1 MKTCRTNPPA
11 SDNSFMASD
20 VDQLQWT
27 IARDGSRTARVDGA
41 WLGGCSVPKRSAELM
56 LRNLTVTGRSV
67 CLLLPTHP
75 QQIAACIERIDPTIA
90 LIVLLADA
98 SEQSLIEPCLG
109 QLAQP
114 LLVAWD
120 RDSLAKIFIDHPG
133 LPIPR
138 QFVRLPVT
146 APALSDQ
153 TIAWA
158 QQVFGEVAQQQSTR
172 IASARSRWGSNPDAQ
187 TLVCVSRSFKLWDD
201 SGDVLAQAIDAD
213 VIDVDD
219 PERSAPAYL
228 SEQAA
233 QASAIVAANT
243 GRADQPEFVHANL
256 PWISWLTTSHVPAY
270 VATSPQDGLIVA
282 DRALVDL
289 ARQRGWPADRVVLGG
304 AESRVVGTGST
315 LALIADV
322 PDLSPPKQIEDFSSW
337 RLVWEA
343 IGKDLLENPH
353 RLAGDVEGYLE
364 KSRRHFGVPA
374 GDFPQQAFIDQ
385 LIAPAYLRGIGRWLI
400 KEKLPVTIHG
410 DGWSIAGVEPIRSR
424 VAFDDILL
432 NSAGLIDAFVA
443 PVHPSRQIGLRTV
456 KTLGKT
462 PHRIAQDIRNTLAG
476 ANQADGSMPTTR
488 EAINMLTR

>member
-1 MKTCRTNPPA
+1 
-11 SDNSFMASD
+11 MASD
-20 VDQLQWT
+20 VEQLQWT
-27 IARDGSRTARVDGA
+27 IARDGSRTGLVNGA

-56 LRNLTVTGRSV
+56 LRNLVVTGRSV

-75 QQIAACIERIDPTIA
+75 QQIAACLERIDPTIA

-98 SEQSLIEPCLG
+98 SEHSLIEPCLG
-109 QLAQP
+109 QLTQP

-120 RDSLAKIFIDHPG
+120 RGSLAKVFADHPG

-138 QFVRLPVT
+138 QFVRLPV
-146 APALSDQ
+146 AAAGLSDQ

-172 IASARSRWGSNPDAQ
+172 IASARSQWTSKPNARP
-187 TLVCVSRSFKLWDD
+187 LVCVSRSFKLWDD
-201 SGDVLAQAIDAD
+201 SGDGLARAIDAD

-219 PERSAPAYL
+219 PARSAPAYL
-228 SEQAA
+228 AEQAA
-233 QASAIVAANT
+233 RASAIITANT
-243 GRADQPEFVHANL
+243 GRADQADFVHAKL

-270 VATSPQDGLIVA
+270 VAGSPADGLIVA

-289 ARQRGWPADRVVLGG
+289 ACQRGWPVDRVVLGG
-304 AESRVVGTGST
+304 IEPRVAGAGST

-343 IGKDLLENPH
+343 IGKDLLNNPH

-374 GDFPQQAFIDQ
+374 DDFPQWVFIDQ

-410 DGWSIAGVEPIRSR
+410 QGWSIGGVAPVRSR
-424 VAFDDILL
+424 TAFDDMMR
-432 NSAGLIDAFVA
+432 NSVGLIDAFIA
-443 PVHPSRQIGLRTV
+443 PVHPSRQIGLPAV

-462 PHRIAQDIRNTLAG
+462 PQRIAQDIRNALAG
-476 ANQADGSMPTTR
+476 ANQADGSLPTIR
-488 EAINMLTR
+488 EVLGLLLAQRGA